1 MKVPFIKKNLMCLL
15 IVVILIN
22 CVQDALLFCTHV
34 NVMCACLRT
43 VLFFQSQTE
52 SSFYTTC
59 KNHLYL
65 KRRFFQDITYTV
77 LWRREH
83 SSFVQ
88 NFFAFC
94 NGKENKTACILCE
107 VRFLKKSQ
115 SLSIT
120 DRILLDVMCSI
131 EALFDVET
139 LPMQDMELQILCASK
154 SDGI

>member
-1 MKVPFIKKNLMCLL
+1 MLLCFIR
-15 IVVILIN
+15 N
-22 CVQDALLFCTHV
+22 CMQYKFFT
-34 NVMCACLRT
+34 MCACKVT
-43 VLFFQSQTE
+43 VLFFPSEAE
-52 SSFYTTC
+52 SSFFYTC